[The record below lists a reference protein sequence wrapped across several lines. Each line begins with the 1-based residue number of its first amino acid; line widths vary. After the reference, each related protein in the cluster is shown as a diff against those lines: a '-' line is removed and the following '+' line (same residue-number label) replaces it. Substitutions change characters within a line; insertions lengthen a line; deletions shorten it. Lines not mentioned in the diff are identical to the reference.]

1 MINTAVEVYM
11 IENINGKHETVHFK
25 EHNAI
30 KMYLNDEFEDYPE
43 HWHTPVE
50 IIFPIENHYMVSCG
64 NVDYHLK
71 EGDILLITPGTLHR
85 ISAPKSGMRIIFQ
98 VDLSLLNRFQD
109 IDSAISMLAPA
120 KIITPG
126 TMPSIYEDAKKL
138 ILEIQRECLGTAP
151 LCDALA
157 FAKIAEFFVLLG
169 RECLCNNLLFDVA
182 PTKHQEYTEKFLNI
196 CDYISAHCAED
207 LTLDDIAGR
216 AGFSKYHFSRL
227 FKQFTGET
235 FYKFLNTKRIAYAQ
249 NLLIDPGLSITEIA
263 YLSGFNSIS
272 SFVRMF
278 KALTA
283 YTPTAYRQLYH
294 S

>member
-1 MINTAVEVYM
+1 M
-11 IENINGKHETVHFK
+11 
-25 EHNAI
+25 
-30 KMYLNDEFEDYPE
+30 
-43 HWHTPVE
+43 
-50 IIFPIENHYMVSCG
+50 
-64 NVDYHLK
+64 
-71 EGDILLITPGTLHR
+71 
-85 ISAPKSGMRIIFQ
+85 
-98 VDLSLLNRFQD
+98 
-109 IDSAISMLAPA
+109 
-120 KIITPG
+120 
-126 TMPSIYEDAKKL
+126 
-138 ILEIQRECLGTAP
+138 
-151 LCDALA
+151 
-157 FAKIAEFFVLLG
+157 
-169 RECLCNNLLFDVA
+169 
-182 PTKHQEYTEKFLNI
+182 NI